1 MLITDLL
8 AGVKTFDLVLKDSDV
23 TYLEL
28 RDDSN
33 NTTETYDVTDVF
45 EDEYYYSVEIDI
57 LDDLTEGKFYDFK
70 LYSSMD
76 ELIYYDRVFATDQQ
90 TNNYSIN
97 KDSNGDSKYIPH
109 VSTNEYIT
117 YG

>member
-8 AGVKTFDLVLKDSDV
+8 AGIKTFDLVLKDSDV
-23 TYLEL
+23 AYLEL

-33 NTTETYDVTDVF
+33 NTIESYDVTDVF

-57 LDDLTEGKFYDFK
+57 LDNLTEGKFYDFK

-76 ELIYYDRVFATDQQ
+76 ELIYYDRVYATDQQ
-90 TNNYSIN
+90 TNSYSIN
-97 KDSNGDSKYIPH
+97 KDSNGDSKYTPH

>member
-8 AGVKTFDLVLKDSDV
+8 AGIKKFRLVLKDADV
-23 TYLEL
+23 VYLEL

-33 NTTETYDVTDVF
+33 NTTNTYDIIDVV
-45 EDEYYYSVEIDI
+45 EYEYYYNVDIDI
-57 LDDLTEGKFYDFK
+57 TDDLTEGKFYDFK

-90 TNNYSIN
+90 TNSYSIN
-97 KDSNGDSKYIPH
+97 KDSNGNSKYTPH